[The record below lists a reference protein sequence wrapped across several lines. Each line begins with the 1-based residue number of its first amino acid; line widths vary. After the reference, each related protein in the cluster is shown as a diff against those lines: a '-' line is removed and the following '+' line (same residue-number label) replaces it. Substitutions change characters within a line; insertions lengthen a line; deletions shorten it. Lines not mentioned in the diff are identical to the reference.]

1 VIGVTGASG
10 HLGAEILRVLPG
22 SVPIGR
28 DIPDVRYDAIIHAA
42 APNFRDDG
50 AVIRFRDFNRALEEH
65 LDRRPPDCLVV
76 TGSWWQHAEGSCRD
90 LLYTRLKDEQAR
102 IFPWAVH
109 VLPYSIYGDEPR
121 RGRGFVPQLVLA
133 ARGEISLAGLSR
145 QPRDFVHVTDVALA
159 HVRALDAARGSYT
172 AATLRTFSP
181 RELAD
186 RLSVGAPE
194 LRETPSAE
202 PRYLVEQVPGWEP
215 TVDVIEHIAGAV

>member
-10 HLGAEILRVLPG
+10 HLGAEILRVLPS

-28 DIPDVRYDAIIHAA
+28 DIPDVRYEAIIHAA

-90 LLYTRLKDEQAR
+90 LLYTRLKDEQVR
-102 IFPWAVH
+102 TFPWAVH

-121 RGRGFVPQLVLA
+121 PGRGFVPQLIRA
-133 ARGEISLAGLSR
+133 IRGEVVLAGLSD
-145 QPRDFVHVTDVALA
+145 QPRDFIHVTDVALA
-159 HVRALDAARGSYT
+159 HIRALDAPRGAY
-172 AATLRTFSP
+172 
-181 RELAD
+181 
-186 RLSVGAPE
+186 SVGTGVAFTPE
-194 LRETPSAE
+194 DLAGSFGVSGPLLDEHPVAY
-202 PRYLVEQVPGWEP
+202 PRYLCDPVPGWTP
-215 TVDVIEHIAGAV
+215 LVDVLGHIRARI